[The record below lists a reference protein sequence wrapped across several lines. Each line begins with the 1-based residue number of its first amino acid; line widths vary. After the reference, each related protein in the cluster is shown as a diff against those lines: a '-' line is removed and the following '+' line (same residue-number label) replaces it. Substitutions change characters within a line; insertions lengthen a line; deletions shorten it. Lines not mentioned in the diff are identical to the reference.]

1 MCLSLI
7 YWKKCWWENSRINCF
22 YQLNFRGGGPLPPI
36 ITTSRRCKCVI
47 QKWVLPLDFVHRRL
61 DLFVWYSLRG
71 PRRTTES
78 LMTKFG
84 FIRCGK
90 GEIFWR
96 KTERNETTAQL
107 SDLERQRLQ
116 VSRLFALTSHWTP
129 KGDWKHF
136 MPSSFFAQCFQ
147 AWFVFIKTEHFH
159 SFKKRP

>member
-1 MCLSLI
+1 MVLR
-7 YWKKCWWENSRINCF
+7 WWENSRINYF
-22 YQLNFRGGGPLPPI
+22 YQLNFGPPP
-36 ITTSRRCKCVI
+36 
-47 QKWVLPLDFVHRRL
+47 PRL
-61 DLFVWYSLRG
+61 LQLHVDLSVSFGNGFYRWILCIEGSIYSFGYSLRG

-116 VSRLFALTSHWTP
+116 VSRLFALTSQWTP

-136 MPSSFFAQCFQ
+136 MPSSFFAHCFQ
-147 AWFVFIKTEHFH
+147 VWFVFIKTEHFQ